1 MPQISKGTTFA
12 DGQQV
17 TGVRLNDLVDNATL
31 LPGFILD
38 LANITANTLAS
49 NDSIAVYDLSAA
61 GLREARISDV
71 LNSGLAITT
80 NSITGVTGGDLIITP
95 ATGQKV
101 DIAGGGSF
109 EADNLNI
116 TQSVTVGNAITAGGN
131 VTLNTTGFLK
141 LPVGTTLQRPAT
153 PAQGHIRFNT
163 STVKTESYNGT
174 TWSELDNRYDEYD
187 VRAIAVPTFTSWAN
201 QTIWESPLI
210 TVPADE
216 TWIYEVH
223 LVLSGDNNNGNT
235 RPEQVGAVK
244 LQIGTATPVIYRVDH
259 GVYGG
264 PMSAVTS
271 IVTLTSANTPTPQR
285 VRLSSDATIGGSF
298 RNGWNN
304 GSHMKV
310 SLTRRKT
317 ANVGNPTTYI

>member
-116 TQSVTVGNAITAGGN
+116 TQSITVGNAITAGGN

-187 VRAIAVPTFTSWAN
+187 VRVIAVPTFTNWSN

-210 TVPADE
+210 TIPADE
-216 TWIYEVH
+216 TWVYEVS
-223 LVLSGDNNNGNT
+223 LILSGDNNGGNT
-235 RPEQVGAVK
+235 RPEMVGAVK
-244 LQIGTATPVIYRVDH
+244 LQIGTTNLSFHRVDY
-259 GVYGG
+259 GAYGG
-264 PMSAVTS
+264 PMSPVLAVA
-271 IVTLTSANTPTPQR
+271 TLTSTNTPTAQR
-285 VRLSSDATIGGSF
+285 VKLSSDSTQGGSF
-298 RNGWNN
+298 RSGWNSA
-304 GSHMKV
+304 SHLKV
-310 SLTRRKT
+310 RLTRRKT